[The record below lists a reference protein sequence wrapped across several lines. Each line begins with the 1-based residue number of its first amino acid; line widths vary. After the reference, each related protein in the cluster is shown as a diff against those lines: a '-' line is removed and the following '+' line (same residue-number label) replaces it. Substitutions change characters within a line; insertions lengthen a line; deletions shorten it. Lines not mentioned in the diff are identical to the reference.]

1 LSKENQ
7 NKLSTNEAN
16 LKINDRF
23 NDFNERFSSEVITNS
38 DEANQEI
45 QEQFYENK
53 EEKKIIYSPYMSQ

>member
-1 LSKENQ
+1 MSKENQ

-23 NDFNERFSSEVITNS
+23 NDFNERFSSEVISNS

-45 QEQFYENK
+45 QEQFYDNT